1 MDWFREEISR
11 RYVVKFRAR
20 LDAEDKDDRAVRILN
35 RIVEWRKE
43 GIWYE
48 PDQRHAEIIRKEL
61 RLEKDSKGLGS
72 PNYKRGEGEDQRE
85 LDAER
90 SRKYRQLV
98 ARGNYLAQ
106 DRADIQYAVKELSRT
121 MSMFA
126 EEDWKALKKLGR
138 YLVKRPRGGTL

>member
-1 MDWFREEISR
+1 MDWFREEISKI
-11 RYVVKFRAR
+11 YVVKFRVR
-20 LDAEDKDDRAVRILN
+20 LGAEDWDDRAVRILN

-48 PDQRHAEIIRKEL
+48 PDQRHAEIIQKEL

-72 PNYKRGEGEDQRE
+72 PNYKRGEGYDQRE

-106 DRADIQYAVKELSRT
+106 DRADIQYAVK
-121 MSMFA
+121 
-126 EEDWKALKKLGR
+126 
-138 YLVKRPRGGTL
+138 GTQ